1 MVDALTPDERTSV
14 IGQARGMLAERPRLR
29 GRFRDHAGR
38 CCLIGAVVM
47 AYENV
52 FGEKVF
58 VIEHVEGEDV
68 WVVGEMGADLMG
80 LLFDIHDAMPEIDC
94 EAEFLPDPEDALT
107 ALVQYSDEEATT
119 DAQIDALLAQAAG
132 EVAA

>member
-1 MVDALTPDERTSV
+1 MVDTLTPDERTSV
-14 IGQARGMLAERPRLR
+14 IGQARGILAERPRLR
-29 GRFRDHAGR
+29 GAFRDHAGR

-58 VIEHVEGEDV
+58 VIERAEGEDV
-68 WVVGEMGADLMG
+68 HMVGDMGGDLMG
-80 LLFDIHDAMPEIDC
+80 LLLDIHDCLPEIDC

-107 ALVQYSDEEATT
+107 KLVQYSDAEATT